1 MAFKMNDIIDELLLL
16 SQVRQSEV
24 QLQPLDMAEIIN
36 ETRQRLADM
45 IKESQGNIIV
55 PNKWPAALGYAG
67 WVEEVWVNYISNA
80 LKYGNK
86 PPYVELGAT
95 PLQDGMIRFWV
106 RDNGPGLSPEQQAKL
121 FTPFTQLSPIR
132 ATGYGLGLSI
142 VARIMDKLGGQV
154 GVESEGI
161 AGRGSL
167 FYFTLPAL
175 PGGSYN

>member
-1 MAFKMNDIIDELLLL
+1 M
-16 SQVRQSEV
+16 
-24 QLQPLDMAEIIN
+24 
-36 ETRQRLADM
+36 
-45 IKESQGNIIV
+45 
-55 PNKWPAALGYAG
+55 AALGYAG

-80 LKYGNK
+80 IKYGNK
-86 PPYVELGAT
+86 PPRVELGAT
-95 PLQDGMIRFWV
+95 PQPDGMIRFWV

-167 FYFTLPAL
+167 FYLLRPYPL
-175 PGGSYN
+175 KRMGLNRLEVGNPSHSYYLHLTSRP